1 MDLEAQ
7 RDRLLSEYAST
18 IEDLQSR
25 FGLQSI
31 QPLLEAATV
40 NITFP
45 ITEYPDK
52 VKAFNLDKE
61 PVVEGRLVG
70 IKGQYLILDTG
81 VLNLRKYGGYRL
93 AIDY

>member
-1 MDLEAQ
+1 MH
-7 RDRLLSEYAST
+7 LLLDT
-18 IEDLQSR
+18 T
-25 FGLQSI
+25 
-31 QPLLEAATV
+31 TV

-52 VKAFNLDKE
+52 VKALNLDKD

-70 IKGQYLILDTG
+70 IKGQYMILDTG

-93 AIDY
+93 AMDY